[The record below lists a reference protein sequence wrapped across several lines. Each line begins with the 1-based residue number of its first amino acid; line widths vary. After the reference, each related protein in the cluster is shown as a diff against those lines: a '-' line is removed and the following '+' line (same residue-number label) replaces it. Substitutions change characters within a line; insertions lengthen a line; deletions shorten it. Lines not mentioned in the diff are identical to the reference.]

1 MQQYGAKSKKSVKG
15 FYSKR
20 ERQPHDTSWGI
31 QNTKSNPQTRLGAK
45 QGLGMGNTVGYM
57 VTWTTYGTWLQGD
70 KRGYVKDSEVIKKNE
85 KLRQD
90 NEQRLVKEAV
100 RLNITE
106 KQVVRQAIEDEAEK
120 QNVKLDAIAVCSN
133 HVHIVVRYSGC
144 KIEDVVRHFKQAG
157 IAALKKYGMTGKVWT
172 KKYDNRFC
180 FDEKSLQ
187 ARIAYVNR
195 HNDE

>member
-1 MQQYGAKSKKSVKG
+1 MADKQSGKRKDKG
-15 FYSKR
+15 
-20 ERQPHDTSWGI
+20 
-31 QNTKSNPQTRLGAK
+31 NPTTRRGAK
-45 QGLGMGNTVGYM
+45 QRNKNNEQDGNGLGMGNTVGYM

-70 KRGYVKDSEVIKKNE
+70 YRGYVKDGEVIKK
-85 KLRQD
+85 

-187 ARIAYVNR
+187 ARVAYVNR